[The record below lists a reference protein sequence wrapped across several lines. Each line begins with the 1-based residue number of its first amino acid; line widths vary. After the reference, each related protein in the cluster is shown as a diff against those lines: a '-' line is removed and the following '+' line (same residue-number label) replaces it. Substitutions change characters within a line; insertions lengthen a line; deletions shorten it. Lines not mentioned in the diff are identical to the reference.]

1 MSTPERPAP
10 PGPPSAAQAVTPDP
24 YAGYTSPIPVV
35 RTHLGHAV
43 AAEWTKIRSVRST
56 RWTLGVYVLL
66 VVGTGLLVGLGVAA
80 SSADLRGEKNTL
92 SLGIVGLLVGS
103 VCLVTLGALTTTS
116 EYSTG
121 LIRTTMTTCPSRVR
135 VLLAKAVVFFLLAFT
150 VTLVCS
156 TLVGFL
162 QTSLLSGSGAPRPT
176 GGQWLRATVGVS
188 CFLALLGLVSLLIG
202 SMLRHAAAAITVM
215 IGVVLAPLVLA
226 LFMTA
231 RSLRTVR
238 TGLLHYSVPTQLS
251 VFYTGR
257 LGDSGPAGWDP
268 VWIMLGVAAV
278 AFAGAWALL
287 NRRDV

>member
-1 MSTPERPAP
+1 MSTPDQ
-10 PGPPSAAQAVTPDP
+10 PGPPPADGAVTPGP
-24 YAGYTSPIPVV
+24 YAAYTSPIPVV
-35 RTHLGHAV
+35 RTHLGHAI
-43 AAEWTKIRSVRST
+43 AAEWTKLRSVRST
-56 RWTLGVYVLL
+56 LWTLGVYVLL
-66 VVGTGLLVGLGVAA
+66 VVGTGLLIGLGVSA
-80 SSADLRGEKNTL
+80 SSTDLRGEENTL
-92 SLGIVGLLVGS
+92 ALGIVGVLVGS

-116 EYSTG
+116 EYTTG

-176 GGQWLRATVGVS
+176 GDQWLKATVGVS
-188 CFLALLGLVSLLIG
+188 LFLALLGLVSLLVG

-226 LFMTA
+226 LFVTTQ
-231 RSLRTVR
+231 SLQWLR
-238 TGLLHYSVPTQLS
+238 TGLLRYSVPFQLS

-257 LGDSGPAGWDP
+257 LGDGGPTGWDP
-268 VWIMLGVAAV
+268 VWIMLGVAVV